1 MRWSWKIANILG
13 IGVYIHATFSLLI
26 LFILYSS
33 WSQGHTIAQAA
44 AGVVFV
50 LSIFACVVLH
60 EFGHALTA
68 RRFGIRTRDIT
79 LLPIGGVA
87 RLERMPRDPKQE
99 LWVALA
105 GPAVNVGIAA
115 VLVLV
120 STAIGM
126 RFDWRLFSWSSSNLF
141 AGLIEIN
148 VALALFN
155 LIPAFPMDGGRVLR
169 ALLAMRMEYPRATWI
184 AARTGQAL
192 AFVLGFVGLF
202 GNPFLMFIALFV
214 WLGAAQEAAT
224 TQARSSLDGI
234 PVQRAMLKNFQT
246 ISPDESVTK
255 AAEYLLTG
263 WQKEFPVVWG
273 SQVLGILTRE
283 DVISA
288 IRERGPEALVRDA
301 MQRNVQSVGS
311 HETLGGIL
319 RRLHGAKSRALPVLH
334 HGQLVGILTME
345 NIAEFLRIST
355 AGAHRSPR

>member
-13 IGVYIHATFSLLI
+13 IGVYVHATFWLLI

-33 WSQGHTIAQAA
+33 WSQGNTIAQAA

-105 GPAVNVGIAA
+105 GPAVNIGIAA
-115 VLVLV
+115 LLLFV
-120 STAIGM
+120 STAIGL
-126 RFDWRLFSWSSSNLF
+126 RFDWRTFSWSGSNLLT
-141 AGLIEIN
+141 GLIEIN
-148 VALALFN
+148 LGLALFN

-169 ALLAMRMEYPRATWI
+169 ALLAIRMEYPRATWI

-192 AFVLGFVGLF
+192 AFVLGVIGLF
-202 GNPFLMFIALFV
+202 GNPFLIFIALFV
-214 WLGAAQEAAT
+214 WFGAEQEAAA
-224 TQARSSLDGI
+224 TQAQSSLGGI
-234 PVQRAMLKNFQT
+234 PVQCAMLKNFQT

-255 AAEYLLTG
+255 AAAYLLAG

-283 DVISA
+283 DVIQA
-288 IRERGPEALVRDA
+288 IQERGPETLVRDA
-301 MQRNVQSVGS
+301 MQRNVDSVGS
-311 HETLGGIL
+311 DETLEGIVGRLRGG
-319 RRLHGAKSRALPVLH
+319 KSRALPVLH

-355 AGAHRSPR
+355 AVAHRSPK